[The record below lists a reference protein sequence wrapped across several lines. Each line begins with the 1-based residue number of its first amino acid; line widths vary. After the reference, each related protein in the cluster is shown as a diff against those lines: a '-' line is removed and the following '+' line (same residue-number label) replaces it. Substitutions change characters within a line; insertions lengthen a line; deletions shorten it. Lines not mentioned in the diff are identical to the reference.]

1 VKFFQYSWKNAGQLS
16 IYPTAT
22 LTFVILFLGVKIR
35 KTSGKMMFGTSGKS
49 HKSLLHWINKTTA
62 EKPWTMALMD
72 AVIGGVICSLAAMG
86 TIAAAEGR
94 SWKNLVPL
102 IFTVVLLA
110 TAAFF
115 GARAG
120 ILGTILAALFF
131 ATFLFGPTGSIS
143 VANDA
148 ARSNLG
154 WMLLIGIGFSF
165 LFAPP
170 SSGLRRH

>member
-1 VKFFQYSWKNAGQLS
+1 
-16 IYPTAT
+16 
-22 LTFVILFLGVKIR
+22 
-35 KTSGKMMFGTSGKS
+35 MMFGTPEKSS
-49 HKSLLHWINKTTA
+49 HKQLIHWINKTTA

-86 TIAAAEGR
+86 TIAAAEGHT
-94 SWKNLVPL
+94 WKNLVPL

-120 ILGTILAALFF
+120 ILGTVLAALFF
-131 ATFLFGPTGSIS
+131 ATFLFAPTGIG
-143 VANDA
+143 VANDT

-170 SSGLRRH
+170 SSGLHRRQ